1 MPDIQVS
8 EIQLKDIMEDTRR
21 VLLNEETKPRRR
33 VTPTVVRKL
42 EESEEE
48 EEEEEFETEEEEEEY
63 VEVEEESI
71 GDSEEEEER
80 IGDEDYE
87 EEEEEEEEP
96 ATKEIPVTPPPP
108 PPQQQVDTG
117 GLQQLR
123 EQIRESDAFDNVD
136 LEQVTGYIEYLQEQ
150 QQRYSERMQA
160 VASMRAKIEERMRIL
175 KAAEAVVDFTQHPK
189 LVGFFADRQK
199 RLLKIMQQI
208 QTS

>member
-8 EIQLKDIMEDTRR
+8 EIQLKDIMEDTRC
-21 VLLNEETKPRRR
+21 VLLNEETSPDV

-42 EESEEE
+42 EESEE

-108 PPQQQVDTG
+108 PPQQQQVDTG
-117 GLQQLR
+117 GLQQLGR

-189 LVGFFADRQK
+189 LVGFFAG
-199 RLLKIMQQI
+199 
-208 QTS
+208 